1 MIACAMAKKVL
12 IMGGGIGGLT
22 AAHELAERGFDVT
35 VLEARGV
42 IGGKAR
48 SYPVPGTG
56 VNGLKDLPG
65 EHGFRFFPGF
75 YKHVPDTMA
84 RVRSTDGKL
93 VSDHLVTAT
102 RFMMARSGGED
113 PVYYLKFPHTPA
125 DFLKEL
131 RALFV
136 PLGIPLHEL
145 ADFAGK
151 IFHILKMCDARR
163 LDELEKISWWDFLK
177 AGNKSQAFQDLLAR
191 GMTRTLVALRAEE
204 GSTRTVGTVLIQ
216 LLMDFGRGNLDRLL
230 DGPTSDVWLEPWR
243 EHIKSLG
250 AKFFTG
256 ERVTALHADNKQ
268 ITKVTVTRAD
278 GSTHEYTADYY
289 VSSVPLEVL
298 RPLLTHEI
306 KRLDPSLDGLRFL
319 KTAWMNGIQFYLK
332 RDVPLCAGHVLF
344 VDSPWALTAVSQA
357 QFWKTPLAEY
367 GDGQVRGIISVDV
380 SNWDAPGIVYGL
392 PANQLQDRQKVM
404 VEVWEQLKRALND
417 DANKELSD
425 ANLAGWSL
433 DEAIVMPN
441 PSGVANLE
449 PLLVNTV
456 DTWRHRPEAWTA
468 IPNLFIAA
476 DFVRT
481 HTDLA
486 TMEAANEAG
495 RRATNAILD
504 RAGSSASKCALFP
517 LQEPSI
523 FDPFQAADK
532 VLYDLGLPALP

>member
-1 MIACAMAKKVL
+1 
-12 IMGGGIGGLT
+12 MGFG
-22 AAHELAERGFDVT
+22 
-35 VLEARGV
+35 
-42 IGGKAR
+42 
-48 SYPVPGTG
+48 S
-56 VNGLKDLPG
+56 
-65 EHGFRFFPGF
+65 PGF

-84 RVRSTDGKL
+84 RVRSSDGKL
-93 VSDHLVTAT
+93 VSEHLVTASK
-102 RFMMARSGGED
+102 FMMARSGGED
-113 PVYYLKFPHTPA
+113 PVYFLKFPHTPA
-125 DFLKEL
+125 DFLNEL

-136 PLGIPLHEL
+136 PLGIPIHEL

-163 LDELEKISWWDFLK
+163 LDELEKISWWDYLK
-177 AGNKSQAFQDLLAR
+177 AGSKSQAFQDLLAR

-230 DGPTSDVWLEPWR
+230 DGPTSDVWLDPWR
-243 EHIKSLG
+243 KQIESLG
-250 AKFFTG
+250 AKFVTG
-256 ERVTALHADNKQ
+256 ERVTALHADHQQ
-268 ITKVTVTRAD
+268 ITKVTATLAD
-278 GSTHEYTADYY
+278 GSSREHTADYY
-289 VSSVPLEVL
+289 VSAMPLEVF
-298 RPLLTHEI
+298 RPLVTHEI
-306 KRLDPSLDGLRFL
+306 KKLDPKLDGLRFL

-417 DANKELSD
+417 DANQELSD
-425 ANLAGWSL
+425 NNLAGWSL

-468 IPNLFIAA
+468 IGNLFIAA

-481 HTDLA
+481 NTDLA

-504 RAGSSASKCALFP
+504 AAGSSARKCSVFALE
-517 LQEPSI
+517 EPSI

-532 VLYDLGLPALP
+532 VLFDLGLPALP

>member
-1 MIACAMAKKVL
+1 
-12 IMGGGIGGLT
+12 MGGGIGGLT

-35 VLEARGV
+35 VLEARDV

-56 VNGLKDLPG
+56 KNGLKDLPG

-75 YKHVPDTMA
+75 YKHVPDTMG
-84 RVRSTDGKL
+84 RVRSSDGKL
-93 VSDHLVTAT
+93 VSEHLVSAAQ
-102 RFMMARSGGED
+102 FMMARSGGED
-113 PVYYLKFPHTPA
+113 PVYFLKFPHTPA

-131 RALFV
+131 RALFN
-136 PLGIPLHEL
+136 PLGIPIHEL

-151 IFHILKMCDARR
+151 IFHILKMCDERR
-163 LDELEKISWWDFLK
+163 IAELEKISWWEFLK

-191 GMTRTLVALRAEE
+191 GMTRTLVALKAEE

-216 LLMDFGRGNLDRLL
+216 LLMDFGRGDLDRLL
-230 DGPTSDVWLEPWR
+230 DGPTSEVWLEPWR
-243 EHIKSLG
+243 EHVQKLG
-250 AKFFTG
+250 AKFVHG
-256 ERVTALHADNKQ
+256 ARVTSIQADSAH
-268 ITKVTVTRAD
+268 ITKVTATLAD
-278 GSTHEYTADYY
+278 GSAEEYTADYF
-289 VSSVPLEVL
+289 VSAVPLEVL

-306 KRLDPSLDGLRFL
+306 KKLDPSLDALRHL

-332 RDVPLCAGHVLF
+332 RDVPLTAGHVLF

-357 QFWKTPLAEY
+357 QFWRTPLAEY

-380 SNWDAPGIVYGL
+380 SNWDNPGIVYGL
-392 PANQLQDRQKVM
+392 PANQLQDREKVKT
-404 VEVWEQLKRALND
+404 EVWEQLKRALND
-417 DANKELSD
+417 DAVEELAD
-425 ANLAGWSL
+425 NNLAGWSL
-433 DEAIVMPN
+433 DDAIVMPN

-449 PLLVNTV
+449 PLLVNTT
-456 DTWRHRPEAWTA
+456 DTWRHRPEAWTK
-468 IPNLFIAA
+468 IPNFFLAA

-504 RAGSSASKCALFP
+504 RAGSSASKCKVFALK
-517 LQEPSI
+517 EPSI

-532 VLYDLGLPALP
+532 VLFDLGLPALP